1 MKNLFSLISIFALAS
16 SLAAQTQKGNV
27 MLGGSTNIFGGYG
40 GGVPSQA
47 TIGFGEEKTESG
59 GFEDSYMYTVINFSP
74 NMGYFVSDGFMI
86 GLNLGIL
93 SFNSDLEFF
102 GEELDLT
109 TVTTI
114 TPMLRYYFN
123 NTAKTRPFGEVRG
136 GIFSVSSGGDSDSAT
151 ILGAKAGAA
160 VFLNQKVS
168 LDFFLDYSSTFDKE
182 DDVKSAQN
190 VFGFGLG
197 FNLFL

>member
-1 MKNLFSLISIFALAS
+1 MKNLFSLIFIFALAS
-16 SLAAQTQKGNV
+16 SLAAQTQKGSV
-27 MLGGSTNIFGGYG
+27 MLGGSTNIFGGFG

-47 TIGFGEEKTESG
+47 TIGFGKEKTELG
-59 GFEDSYMYTVINFSP
+59 GEEDSYKYTIINFSP
-74 NMGYFVSDGFMI
+74 NMGYFVSDGFMV

-93 SFNSDLEFF
+93 SFNSDIEFF
-102 GEELDLT
+102 GEELDL

-136 GIFSVSSGGDSDSAT
+136 GIVSVSSGGDSESAT

-160 VFLNQKVS
+160 VFLNEKVS
-168 LDFFLDYSSTFDKE
+168 LDFFLDYTSTFDKE
-182 DDVKSAQN
+182 DDIKSAQN
-190 VFGFGLG
+190 IFGFGLG
-197 FNLFL
+197 FNFFL